1 MNSFNID
8 NSNIKISTGVNS
20 GLKAA
25 NTTSGSKTVSVQ
37 MTDTNKLALLKKL
50 NITLDQYNAI
60 KAQNPNFDTLSPAEQ
75 YEIIDNF
82 SVKTPTLVES
92 KTEEQDAK
100 VEKTSTSTPEIKD
113 IKAEYNKKD
122 LVGKTEICYSEVARN
137 IYIYGVKD
145 KDKVIANAH
154 SKEEWDKLSDEEKKA
169 EVEKVK
175 TFINSDERL
184 KNVKN
189 KYDDK
194 VPENAKE
201 IVIDGIMRAI
211 QAANAEGV
219 SIVDFMKKDEYERKE
234 LIEQYLFEEKEF
246 NRSNLNKND
255 EEYLSQSKML
265 NSEVTKILEQKTG
278 EKIGDILDTKSV
290 GLYVKYYNLSED
302 ELLHS
307 ALKEKVKNGEKLTD
321 VEQKQYAK
329 LTKSVHTSR
338 GQLYIQDAK
347 AQNVLELDKEFNT
360 ISAKI
365 KKGENLSPEEQK
377 AYSILKETLNTK
389 ENNELRKYAK
399 YLPKPQT
406 DYEKNIAN
414 DIADYKAQIKDYVHG
429 TALETG
435 TAVQFIENKTEGMS
449 KAEKGKYIANFVKF
463 NHSFANSKIADVYSK
478 EYPELLG
485 NFEIASAAT
494 INIGDYSDEQAAKI
508 NETIINTKPT
518 NERIR
523 KMRAASANTMAQ
535 VLASEENF
543 GKAELDNKRVM
554 ATSTVEAVGT
564 TEDINT
570 YGVNVAASITDAKKS
585 TEAISV
591 LYNSDKANDDTY
603 IAGVKVAKRAA
614 VDAQAFYVVGAGQR
628 SAKATVYIAENNI
641 IAGLDKK
648 AQTAALAGTN
658 RNINR
663 HFEGK
668 DAIKYSNALADQIQ
682 YCDKD
687 NQLAMHNE
695 MMTSK
700 YSEVQE
706 HTARN
711 IKNYDPTVQSEALST
726 VYKSGNE
733 KAIAAAVNEVLPAIK
748 SPDAQQIALKQAVME
763 LAGISDNSDLQTK
776 FANGTLTKAE
786 IAQLSSTERRDYYVR
801 LFDNATPMEKI
812 EYLKSLP
819 SGKSRQTVYN
829 LIGTYYKNTFKTLV
843 ESDVTTAEAMYN
855 MGLKTDLQNIVEAT
869 ILFKAE
875 TNPSFKFLRDRLH
888 LGGENDLANA
898 ETEPVTAK
906 TINNFSIP
914 KDFDTKEL
922 FKKDKNGIILA

>member
-1 MNSFNID
+1 MSSGKKESYKMNSFNID

-92 KTEEQDAK
+92 KTEKQDAK

-201 IVIDGIMRAI
+201 IIIDGIMRAI
-211 QAANAEGV
+211 HAANAEGV
-219 SIVDFMKKDEYERKE
+219 SFVDFMKKGEYERKE
-234 LIEQYLFEEKEF
+234 LIERHLVNENKINPE
-246 NRSNLNKND
+246 NLNKND
-255 EEYLSQSKML
+255 KEYLAQSKML
-265 NSEVTKILEQKTG
+265 NSEVTKVVEKKTG
-278 EKIGDILDTKSV
+278 QKLDNELDT

-321 VEQKQYAK
+321 VEQKQYARYNK
-329 LTKSVHTSR
+329 MMAEPSNQQIVKE
-338 GQLYIQDAK
+338 AK
-347 AQNVLELDKEFNT
+347 AQNILKLDKEFNT
-360 ISAKI
+360 LSAKI
-365 KKGENLSPEEQK
+365 KNGETLSPEERK
-377 AYSILKETLNTK
+377 AYSILKETLNSE
-389 ENNELRKYAK
+389 ENKELRNFGK
-399 YLPKPQT
+399 LMPQPQT
-406 DYEKNIAN
+406 DYEKKVA
-414 DIADYKAQIKDYVHG
+414 ADVENYKAQTKEYVHG
-429 TALETG
+429 SDLEAG
-435 TAVQFIENKTEGMS
+435 TVIAYIGNKTDGMS
-449 KAEKGKYIANFVKF
+449 KAEKTEYIAHFIRYNRSLSSSKIFARYMKECPELAGRVETLLAASSNYTEMDATQRADFNKAKVKA
-463 NHSFANSKIADVYSK
+463 ANSNNLYLK
-478 EYPELLG
+478 
-485 NFEIASAAT
+485 AT
-494 INIGDYSDEQAAKI
+494 GIN
-508 NETIINTKPT
+508 
-518 NERIR
+518 
-523 KMRAASANTMAQ
+523 SANTVSY
-535 VLASEENF
+535 VLAKPEYSSAKFDEMKLENAESNAQINDTEVLKNTTSANATIHDAETAV
-543 GKAELDNKRVM
+543 KAQ
-554 ATSTVEAVGT
+554 AC
-564 TEDINT
+564 
-570 YGVNVAASITDAKKS
+570 IT
-585 TEAISV
+585 
-591 LYNSDKANDDTY
+591 NSDYFNDEVAIDTANKARDFVKGAQARVLNMTTDKNAAAAKYVAENDIIRTLH
-603 IAGVKVAKRAA
+603 A
-614 VDAQAFYVVGAGQR
+614 DAQAEAFDGTYNSINKHFKGAEADKYSQSLTSQIKGLD
-628 SAKATVYIAENNI
+628 AKAQV
-641 IAGLDKK
+641 
-648 AQTAALAGTN
+648 
-658 RNINR
+658 
-663 HFEGK
+663 
-668 DAIKYSNALADQIQ
+668 
-682 YCDKD
+682 
-687 NQLAMHNE
+687 
-695 MMTSK
+695 
-700 YSEVQE
+700 
-706 HTARN
+706 
-711 IKNYDPTVQSEALST
+711 EALST

-733 KAIAAAVNEVLPAIK
+733 KAIAVAVNEVLPSIK

-829 LIGTYYKNTFKTLV
+829 LIGTYYKNAFKTLV

-888 LGGENDLANA
+888 LGGENDLASA
-898 ETEPVTAK
+898 ETEPITAK

>member
-82 SVKTPTLVES
+82 SVKTPTLVKS
-92 KTEEQDAK
+92 KTEKQDAK

-201 IVIDGIMRAI
+201 IIIDGIMRAI
-211 QAANAEGV
+211 HAANAEGV
-219 SIVDFMKKDEYERKE
+219 SFVDFMKKGEYERKE
-234 LIEQYLFEEKEF
+234 LIERHLVNENKINPE
-246 NRSNLNKND
+246 NLNKND
-255 EEYLSQSKML
+255 KEYLAQSKML
-265 NSEVTKILEQKTG
+265 NSEVTKVVEKKTG
-278 EKIGDILDTKSV
+278 QKLDNELDT

-321 VEQKQYAK
+321 VEQKQYARYNK
-329 LTKSVHTSR
+329 MMAEPSNQQIVKE
-338 GQLYIQDAK
+338 AK
-347 AQNVLELDKEFNT
+347 AQNILELDKEFNT
-360 ISAKI
+360 LSAKI
-365 KKGENLSPEEQK
+365 KKGETLSPEERK
-377 AYSILKETLNTK
+377 AYSILKETLNSE
-389 ENNELRKYAK
+389 ENKELRNFGK
-399 YLPKPQT
+399 LMPQPQT
-406 DYEKNIAN
+406 DYEKKVA
-414 DIADYKAQIKDYVHG
+414 ADVENYKAQTKEYVHG
-429 TALETG
+429 SDLEAG
-435 TAVQFIENKTEGMS
+435 TVIAYIGNKTDGMS
-449 KAEKGKYIANFVKF
+449 KAEKTEYIAHFIRYNRSLSSSKIFARYMKECPELAGRVETLLAASSNYTEMDATQRADFSKAKVKA
-463 NHSFANSKIADVYSK
+463 ANSNNLYLK
-478 EYPELLG
+478 
-485 NFEIASAAT
+485 AT
-494 INIGDYSDEQAAKI
+494 GIN
-508 NETIINTKPT
+508 
-518 NERIR
+518 
-523 KMRAASANTMAQ
+523 SANTVSY
-535 VLASEENF
+535 VLAKPEYSSAKFDEMKLENAESNAQINDTEVLKNTTSANATIHDAETAV
-543 GKAELDNKRVM
+543 KAQ
-554 ATSTVEAVGT
+554 AC
-564 TEDINT
+564 
-570 YGVNVAASITDAKKS
+570 IT
-585 TEAISV
+585 
-591 LYNSDKANDDTY
+591 NSDYYNDEVAIDTANKARDFVKGAQARVLNMTTDKNAAAAKYVAENDIIRTLH
-603 IAGVKVAKRAA
+603 A
-614 VDAQAFYVVGAGQR
+614 DAQAEAFDGTYNSINKHFKGAEADKYSQSLTSQIKGLD
-628 SAKATVYIAENNI
+628 AKAQV
-641 IAGLDKK
+641 
-648 AQTAALAGTN
+648 
-658 RNINR
+658 
-663 HFEGK
+663 
-668 DAIKYSNALADQIQ
+668 
-682 YCDKD
+682 
-687 NQLAMHNE
+687 
-695 MMTSK
+695 
-700 YSEVQE
+700 
-706 HTARN
+706 
-711 IKNYDPTVQSEALST
+711 EALST

-748 SPDAQQIALKQAVME
+748 SPDAQQISLKQAVME

-888 LGGENDLANA
+888 LGGENDLASA

>member
-92 KTEEQDAK
+92 KTEKQDAK

-122 LVGKTEICYSEVARN
+122 LVGKTEICYSEVVRN

-175 TFINSDERL
+175 TFIKSDERL

-194 VPENAKE
+194 VPENTKE
-201 IVIDGIMRAI
+201 IVIDAIMRAI
-211 QAANAEGV
+211 HAADAEGI
-219 SIVDFMKKDEYERKE
+219 SFVDFMKKGEYERKE
-234 LIEQYLFEEKEF
+234 LIERHLVNENKINPE
-246 NRSNLNKND
+246 NLNKND
-255 EEYLSQSKML
+255 KEYLAQSKML
-265 NSEVTKILEQKTG
+265 NSEVTKVVEKKTG
-278 EKIGDILDTKSV
+278 QKLDNELDT

-321 VEQKQYAK
+321 VEQKQYARYNEMMAEPSNQQIVK
-329 LTKSVHTSR
+329 E
-338 GQLYIQDAK
+338 AK
-347 AQNVLELDKEFNT
+347 AQNILELDKEFNT
-360 ISAKI
+360 LSAKI
-365 KKGENLSPEEQK
+365 KKGETLSPEERK
-377 AYSILKETLNTK
+377 AYSILKETLNSEESK
-389 ENNELRKYAK
+389 ELRNFGK
-399 YLPKPQT
+399 LMPQPQT
-406 DYEKNIAN
+406 DYEKKVA
-414 DIADYKAQIKDYVHG
+414 ADVENYKAQTKEYVHG
-429 TALETG
+429 SDLEAG
-435 TAVQFIENKTEGMS
+435 TVIAYIGNKTDGMS
-449 KAEKGKYIANFVKF
+449 KAEKTEYIAHFIRYNRSLSSSKIFARYMKECPELAGRVETLLAASSNYTEMDATQRADFSKAKVKA
-463 NHSFANSKIADVYSK
+463 ANSNNLYLK
-478 EYPELLG
+478 
-485 NFEIASAAT
+485 AT
-494 INIGDYSDEQAAKI
+494 GIN
-508 NETIINTKPT
+508 
-518 NERIR
+518 
-523 KMRAASANTMAQ
+523 SANTVSY
-535 VLASEENF
+535 VLAKPEYSSAKFDEMKLENAESNAQINDTEVLKNTTSANATIHDAETAV
-543 GKAELDNKRVM
+543 KAQ
-554 ATSTVEAVGT
+554 AC
-564 TEDINT
+564 
-570 YGVNVAASITDAKKS
+570 IT
-585 TEAISV
+585 
-591 LYNSDKANDDTY
+591 NSDYFNDEVAIDTANKARDFVKGAQARVLNMTTDKNAAAAKYVAENDIIRTLH
-603 IAGVKVAKRAA
+603 A
-614 VDAQAFYVVGAGQR
+614 DAQAEAFDGTYNSINKHFKGAEADKYSQSLTSQIKGLD
-628 SAKATVYIAENNI
+628 AKAQV
-641 IAGLDKK
+641 
-648 AQTAALAGTN
+648 
-658 RNINR
+658 
-663 HFEGK
+663 
-668 DAIKYSNALADQIQ
+668 
-682 YCDKD
+682 
-687 NQLAMHNE
+687 
-695 MMTSK
+695 
-700 YSEVQE
+700 
-706 HTARN
+706 
-711 IKNYDPTVQSEALST
+711 EALST

-733 KAIAAAVNEVLPAIK
+733 KAIAVAVNEVLPAIK

-763 LAGISDNSDLQTK
+763 FAGISDNSDLQTK
-776 FANGTLTKAE
+776 FANRTLTKAE

-888 LGGENDLANA
+888 LGGENDLASA

>member
-20 GLKAA
+20 GLKAT

-92 KTEEQDAK
+92 KTEKQDAK

-175 TFINSDERL
+175 TFIKSDERL

-194 VPENAKE
+194 VPENTKE
-201 IVIDGIMRAI
+201 IVIDAIMRAI
-211 QAANAEGV
+211 HAADAEGI
-219 SIVDFMKKDEYERKE
+219 SFVDFMKKGEYERKE
-234 LIEQYLFEEKEF
+234 LIERHLVNENKINPE
-246 NRSNLNKND
+246 NLNKND
-255 EEYLSQSKML
+255 KEYLAQSKML
-265 NSEVTKILEQKTG
+265 NSEVTKVVEKKTG
-278 EKIGDILDTKSV
+278 QKLDNELDT

-321 VEQKQYAK
+321 VEQKQYARYNEMMAEPSNQQIVK
-329 LTKSVHTSR
+329 E
-338 GQLYIQDAK
+338 AK
-347 AQNVLELDKEFNT
+347 AQNILELDKEFNT
-360 ISAKI
+360 LSAKI
-365 KKGENLSPEEQK
+365 KKGETLSPEERK
-377 AYSILKETLNTK
+377 AYSILKETLNSEESK
-389 ENNELRKYAK
+389 ELRNFGK
-399 YLPKPQT
+399 LMPQPQT
-406 DYEKNIAN
+406 DYEKKVA
-414 DIADYKAQIKDYVHG
+414 ADVENYKAQTKEYVHG
-429 TALETG
+429 SDLEAG
-435 TAVQFIENKTEGMS
+435 TVIAYIGNKTDGMS
-449 KAEKGKYIANFVKF
+449 KAEKTEYIAHFIRYNRSLSSSKIFARYMKECPELAGRVETLLAASSNYTEMDATQRADFSKAKVKA
-463 NHSFANSKIADVYSK
+463 ANSNNLYLK
-478 EYPELLG
+478 
-485 NFEIASAAT
+485 AT
-494 INIGDYSDEQAAKI
+494 GIN
-508 NETIINTKPT
+508 
-518 NERIR
+518 
-523 KMRAASANTMAQ
+523 SANTVSY
-535 VLASEENF
+535 VLAKPEYSSAKFDEMKLENAESNAQINDTEVLKNTTSANATIHDAETAV
-543 GKAELDNKRVM
+543 KAQ
-554 ATSTVEAVGT
+554 AC
-564 TEDINT
+564 
-570 YGVNVAASITDAKKS
+570 IT
-585 TEAISV
+585 
-591 LYNSDKANDDTY
+591 NSDYFNDEVAIDTANKARDFVKGAQARVLNMTTDKNAAAAKYVAENDIIRTLH
-603 IAGVKVAKRAA
+603 A
-614 VDAQAFYVVGAGQR
+614 DAQAEAFDGTYNSINKHFKGVEADKYSQSLTSQIKGLD
-628 SAKATVYIAENNI
+628 AKAQV
-641 IAGLDKK
+641 
-648 AQTAALAGTN
+648 
-658 RNINR
+658 
-663 HFEGK
+663 
-668 DAIKYSNALADQIQ
+668 
-682 YCDKD
+682 
-687 NQLAMHNE
+687 
-695 MMTSK
+695 
-700 YSEVQE
+700 
-706 HTARN
+706 
-711 IKNYDPTVQSEALST
+711 EALST

-733 KAIAAAVNEVLPAIK
+733 KAIAVAVNEVLPAIK

-888 LGGENDLANA
+888 LGGENDLASA

>member
-20 GLKAA
+20 GLKAT

-92 KTEEQDAK
+92 KTEKQDAK

-122 LVGKTEICYSEVARN
+122 WVGKTEICYSEVARN

-175 TFINSDERL
+175 TFIKSDERL

-194 VPENAKE
+194 VPENTKE
-201 IVIDGIMRAI
+201 IVIDAIMRAI
-211 QAANAEGV
+211 HAADAEGI
-219 SIVDFMKKDEYERKE
+219 SFVDFMKKGEYERKE
-234 LIEQYLFEEKEF
+234 LIERHLVNENKINPE
-246 NRSNLNKND
+246 NLNKND
-255 EEYLSQSKML
+255 KEYLAQSKML
-265 NSEVTKILEQKTG
+265 NSEVTKVVEKKTG
-278 EKIGDILDTKSV
+278 QKLDNELDT

-321 VEQKQYAK
+321 VEQKQYARYNEMMAEPSNQQIVK
-329 LTKSVHTSR
+329 E
-338 GQLYIQDAK
+338 AK
-347 AQNVLELDKEFNT
+347 AQNILELDKEFNT
-360 ISAKI
+360 LSAKI
-365 KKGENLSPEEQK
+365 KKGETLSPEERK
-377 AYSILKETLNTK
+377 AYSILKETLNSEESK
-389 ENNELRKYAK
+389 ELRNFGK
-399 YLPKPQT
+399 LMPQPQT
-406 DYEKNIAN
+406 DYEKKVA
-414 DIADYKAQIKDYVHG
+414 ADVENYKAQTKEYVHG
-429 TALETG
+429 SDLEAG
-435 TAVQFIENKTEGMS
+435 TVIAYIGNKTDGMS
-449 KAEKGKYIANFVKF
+449 KAEKTEYIAHFIRYNRSLSSSKIFARYMKECPELAGRVETLLAASSNYTEMDATQRADFSKAKVKA
-463 NHSFANSKIADVYSK
+463 ANSNNLYLK
-478 EYPELLG
+478 
-485 NFEIASAAT
+485 AT
-494 INIGDYSDEQAAKI
+494 GIN
-508 NETIINTKPT
+508 
-518 NERIR
+518 
-523 KMRAASANTMAQ
+523 SANTVSY
-535 VLASEENF
+535 VLAKPEYSSAKFDEMKLENAESNAQINDTEVLKNTTSANATIHDAETAV
-543 GKAELDNKRVM
+543 KAQ
-554 ATSTVEAVGT
+554 AC
-564 TEDINT
+564 
-570 YGVNVAASITDAKKS
+570 IT
-585 TEAISV
+585 
-591 LYNSDKANDDTY
+591 NSDYFNDEVAIDTANKARDFVKGAQARVLNMTTDKNAAAAKYVAENDIIRTLH
-603 IAGVKVAKRAA
+603 A
-614 VDAQAFYVVGAGQR
+614 DAQAEAFDGTYNSINKHFKGAEADKYSQSLTSQIKGLD
-628 SAKATVYIAENNI
+628 AKAQV
-641 IAGLDKK
+641 
-648 AQTAALAGTN
+648 
-658 RNINR
+658 
-663 HFEGK
+663 
-668 DAIKYSNALADQIQ
+668 
-682 YCDKD
+682 
-687 NQLAMHNE
+687 
-695 MMTSK
+695 
-700 YSEVQE
+700 
-706 HTARN
+706 
-711 IKNYDPTVQSEALST
+711 EALST

-733 KAIAAAVNEVLPAIK
+733 KAIAVAVNEVLPAIK

-888 LGGENDLANA
+888 LGGENDLASA

>member
-1 MNSFNID
+1 MLKLNVLACFYMSSGKKESYKMNSFNID

-20 GLKAA
+20 GLKAT
-25 NTTSGSKTVSVQ
+25 NTSSGSKTVSVQ

-92 KTEEQDAK
+92 KTEKQDAK

-113 IKAEYNKKD
+113 IKAEYNKKN

-175 TFINSDERL
+175 TFIKSDERL

-201 IVIDGIMRAI
+201 IIIDGIMRAI
-211 QAANAEGV
+211 HAADAEGI
-219 SIVDFMKKDEYERKE
+219 SFVDFMKKGEYERKE
-234 LIEQYLFEEKEF
+234 LIERHLVNENKINPE
-246 NRSNLNKND
+246 NLNKND
-255 EEYLSQSKML
+255 KEYLAQSKML
-265 NSEVTKILEQKTG
+265 NSEVTKVVEKKTG
-278 EKIGDILDTKSV
+278 QKLDNELDT

-321 VEQKQYAK
+321 VEQKQYARYNTMMAEPSNQQIVK
-329 LTKSVHTSR
+329 E
-338 GQLYIQDAK
+338 AK
-347 AQNVLELDKEFNT
+347 AQNILELDKEFNT
-360 ISAKI
+360 LSAKI
-365 KKGENLSPEEQK
+365 KNGETLSPEEQK
-377 AYSILKETLNTK
+377 AYSILKETLNSE
-389 ENNELRKYAK
+389 ENKELRNFGK
-399 YLPKPQT
+399 LMPQPQT
-406 DYEKNIAN
+406 DYEKKVA
-414 DIADYKAQIKDYVHG
+414 ADVENYKAQTKEYVHG
-429 TALETG
+429 SDLEAG
-435 TAVQFIENKTEGMS
+435 TVIAYIGNKTDGMS
-449 KAEKGKYIANFVKF
+449 KAEKTEYIAHFIRYNRSLSSSKIFARYVKECPELAGRVETLLAASSNYTEMDATQRADF
-463 NHSFANSKIADVYSK
+463 NKAKVKAANSNNLYLK
-478 EYPELLG
+478 
-485 NFEIASAAT
+485 AT
-494 INIGDYSDEQAAKI
+494 GIN
-508 NETIINTKPT
+508 
-518 NERIR
+518 
-523 KMRAASANTMAQ
+523 SANTVSY
-535 VLASEENF
+535 VLAKPEYSSAKFDEMKLENAESNAQINDTEVLKNTTSANATIHDAETAV
-543 GKAELDNKRVM
+543 KAQ
-554 ATSTVEAVGT
+554 AC
-564 TEDINT
+564 
-570 YGVNVAASITDAKKS
+570 IT
-585 TEAISV
+585 
-591 LYNSDKANDDTY
+591 NSDYYNDEVAIDTANKARDFVKGAQARVLNMTTDKNAAAAKYVAENDIIRTLH
-603 IAGVKVAKRAA
+603 A
-614 VDAQAFYVVGAGQR
+614 DAQAEAFDGTYNSINKHFKGAEADKYSQSLTSQIKGLD
-628 SAKATVYIAENNI
+628 AKAQV
-641 IAGLDKK
+641 
-648 AQTAALAGTN
+648 
-658 RNINR
+658 
-663 HFEGK
+663 
-668 DAIKYSNALADQIQ
+668 
-682 YCDKD
+682 
-687 NQLAMHNE
+687 
-695 MMTSK
+695 
-700 YSEVQE
+700 
-706 HTARN
+706 
-711 IKNYDPTVQSEALST
+711 EALST

-888 LGGENDLANA
+888 LGGENDLASA

>member
-20 GLKAA
+20 GLKAT

-82 SVKTPTLVES
+82 SVKTPTLVKS
-92 KTEEQDAK
+92 KTEKQDAK

-194 VPENAKE
+194 VPENAKG
-201 IVIDGIMRAI
+201 IIIDGIMRAI
-211 QAANAEGV
+211 HAANAEGV
-219 SIVDFMKKDEYERKE
+219 SFVDFMKKGEYERKE
-234 LIEQYLFEEKEF
+234 LIERHLVNENKINPE
-246 NRSNLNKND
+246 NLNKND
-255 EEYLSQSKML
+255 KEYLAQSKML
-265 NSEVTKILEQKTG
+265 NSEVTKVVEKKTG
-278 EKIGDILDTKSV
+278 QKLDNELDT

-321 VEQKQYAK
+321 VEQKQYARYNK
-329 LTKSVHTSR
+329 MMAEPSNQQIVKE
-338 GQLYIQDAK
+338 AK
-347 AQNVLELDKEFNT
+347 AQNILKLDKEFNT
-360 ISAKI
+360 LSAKI
-365 KKGENLSPEEQK
+365 KKGETLSPEERK
-377 AYSILKETLNTK
+377 AYSILKETLNSE
-389 ENNELRKYAK
+389 ENKELRNFGK
-399 YLPKPQT
+399 LMPQPQT
-406 DYEKNIAN
+406 DYEKKVA
-414 DIADYKAQIKDYVHG
+414 ADVENYKAQTKEYVHG
-429 TALETG
+429 SDLEAG
-435 TAVQFIENKTEGMS
+435 TVIAYIGNKTDGMS
-449 KAEKGKYIANFVKF
+449 KAEKTEYIAHFIKYNRSLSSSKIFARYMKECPELAGRVETLLAASSNYTEMDATQRADFSKAKVKA
-463 NHSFANSKIADVYSK
+463 ANSNNLYLK
-478 EYPELLG
+478 
-485 NFEIASAAT
+485 AT
-494 INIGDYSDEQAAKI
+494 GIN
-508 NETIINTKPT
+508 
-518 NERIR
+518 
-523 KMRAASANTMAQ
+523 SANTVSY
-535 VLASEENF
+535 VLAKPEYSSAKFDEMKLENAESNAQINDTEVLKNTTSANATIHDAETAV
-543 GKAELDNKRVM
+543 KAQ
-554 ATSTVEAVGT
+554 AC
-564 TEDINT
+564 
-570 YGVNVAASITDAKKS
+570 IT
-585 TEAISV
+585 
-591 LYNSDKANDDTY
+591 NSDYFNDEVAIDTANKARDFVKGAQARVLNMTTDKNAAAAKYVAENDIIRTLH
-603 IAGVKVAKRAA
+603 A
-614 VDAQAFYVVGAGQR
+614 DAQAEAFDGTYNSINKHFKGAEADKYSQSLTSQIKGLD
-628 SAKATVYIAENNI
+628 AKAQV
-641 IAGLDKK
+641 
-648 AQTAALAGTN
+648 
-658 RNINR
+658 
-663 HFEGK
+663 
-668 DAIKYSNALADQIQ
+668 
-682 YCDKD
+682 
-687 NQLAMHNE
+687 
-695 MMTSK
+695 
-700 YSEVQE
+700 
-706 HTARN
+706 
-711 IKNYDPTVQSEALST
+711 EALST

-733 KAIAAAVNEVLPAIK
+733 KAIAVAVNEVLLAIK

-888 LGGENDLANA
+888 LGGENDLASA

>member
-20 GLKAA
+20 GLKAT

-92 KTEEQDAK
+92 KTEKQDAK

-201 IVIDGIMRAI
+201 IIIDGIMRAI
-211 QAANAEGV
+211 HAANAEGV
-219 SIVDFMKKDEYERKE
+219 SFVDFMKKGEYERKE
-234 LIEQYLFEEKEF
+234 LIERHLVNENKINPE
-246 NRSNLNKND
+246 NLNKND
-255 EEYLSQSKML
+255 KEYLAQSKML
-265 NSEVTKILEQKTG
+265 NSEVTKVVEKKTG
-278 EKIGDILDTKSV
+278 QKLDNELDT

-321 VEQKQYAK
+321 VEQKQYARYNK
-329 LTKSVHTSR
+329 MMAEPSNQQIVKE
-338 GQLYIQDAK
+338 AK
-347 AQNVLELDKEFNT
+347 AQNILKLDKEFNT
-360 ISAKI
+360 LSAKI
-365 KKGENLSPEEQK
+365 KKGETLSPEERK
-377 AYSILKETLNTK
+377 AYSILKETLNSE
-389 ENNELRKYAK
+389 ENKELRNFGK
-399 YLPKPQT
+399 LMPQPQT
-406 DYEKNIAN
+406 DYEKKVA
-414 DIADYKAQIKDYVHG
+414 ADVENYKAQTKEYVHG
-429 TALETG
+429 SDLEAG
-435 TAVQFIENKTEGMS
+435 TVISYIENKTDGMS
-449 KAEKGKYIANFVKF
+449 KAEKTEYIAHFIKYNRSLASSKIFARYMKECPELAGRVETLLAASSNYTEMDATQRADFSKAKVKAANSNNLYLKATGINAANTVSYVLAKPEYSSAKFDEMKLENAESNAQINDTEVLKNTTSANATIHDAETAVKAQACITNSDYFNDEVAIDTANKARDFVKGAQARVL
-463 NHSFANSKIADVYSK
+463 NMTTDKN
-478 EYPELLG
+478 
-485 NFEIASAAT
+485 AA
-494 INIGDYSDEQAAKI
+494 AAKYVAE
-508 NETIINTKPT
+508 NDIIRTLH
-518 NERIR
+518 
-523 KMRAASANTMAQ
+523 A
-535 VLASEENF
+535 
-543 GKAELDNKRVM
+543 
-554 ATSTVEAVGT
+554 
-564 TEDINT
+564 
-570 YGVNVAASITDAKKS
+570 
-585 TEAISV
+585 
-591 LYNSDKANDDTY
+591 
-603 IAGVKVAKRAA
+603 
-614 VDAQAFYVVGAGQR
+614 DAQAEAFDGTYNSINKHFKGADADKYSQSLTSQIKGLD
-628 SAKATVYIAENNI
+628 AKAQV
-641 IAGLDKK
+641 
-648 AQTAALAGTN
+648 
-658 RNINR
+658 
-663 HFEGK
+663 
-668 DAIKYSNALADQIQ
+668 
-682 YCDKD
+682 
-687 NQLAMHNE
+687 
-695 MMTSK
+695 
-700 YSEVQE
+700 
-706 HTARN
+706 
-711 IKNYDPTVQSEALST
+711 EALST

-733 KAIAAAVNEVLPAIK
+733 KAIAVAVNEVLPAIK

-888 LGGENDLANA
+888 LGGENDLASA

>member
-20 GLKAA
+20 GLKAT

-92 KTEEQDAK
+92 KTEEQNAK

-145 KDKVIANAH
+145 KDKVIAEAH

-201 IVIDGIMRAI
+201 IIIDGIMRAT
-211 QAANAEGV
+211 QAANAEDV
-219 SIVDFMKKDEYERKE
+219 SIIDFMKKDEYERKE

-246 NRSNLNKND
+246 NPSNLNKND

-265 NSEVTKILEQKTG
+265 KSEVTKFLEQKKG
-278 EKIGDILDTKSV
+278 EKIGDMLDTRSV

-307 ALKEKVKNGEKLTD
+307 ALKEKGEKRTD
-321 VEQKQYAK
+321 DEQRQYARYNK
-329 LTKSVHTSR
+329 MMAEPSNQQIVKE
-338 GQLYIQDAK
+338 AK
-347 AQNVLELDKEFNT
+347 AQNILELDKEFNT
-360 ISAKI
+360 LSAKI
-365 KKGENLSPEEQK
+365 KNGETLSPEDRK
-377 AYSILKETLNTK
+377 AYSILKETLNSE
-389 ENNELRKYAK
+389 ENKELRNFGK
-399 YLPKPQT
+399 LMPQPQT
-406 DYEKNIAN
+406 DYEKKVA
-414 DIADYKAQIKDYVHG
+414 ADVENYKAQTKEYVHG
-429 TALETG
+429 SDLEAG
-435 TAVQFIENKTEGMS
+435 TVISYIGNKTDGMS
-449 KAEKGKYIANFVKF
+449 KAEKTEYIAHFIKYNRSLSSSKIFARYMKECPELAGRVETLLAASSNYTEMDATQRADFNKAKVKA
-463 NHSFANSKIADVYSK
+463 ANSNNLYLK
-478 EYPELLG
+478 
-485 NFEIASAAT
+485 AT
-494 INIGDYSDEQAAKI
+494 GIN
-508 NETIINTKPT
+508 
-518 NERIR
+518 
-523 KMRAASANTMAQ
+523 SANTVSY
-535 VLASEENF
+535 VLAKPEYSSAKFDEMKLENAESNAQINDTEVLKNTTSANATIHDAETAV
-543 GKAELDNKRVM
+543 KAQ
-554 ATSTVEAVGT
+554 AC
-564 TEDINT
+564 
-570 YGVNVAASITDAKKS
+570 IT
-585 TEAISV
+585 
-591 LYNSDKANDDTY
+591 NSDYFNDEVAIDTANKARDFVKGAQARVLNMTTDKNAAAAKYVAENDIIRTLH
-603 IAGVKVAKRAA
+603 A
-614 VDAQAFYVVGAGQR
+614 DAQAEAFDGTYNSINKHFKGAEADKYSQSLTSQIKGLD
-628 SAKATVYIAENNI
+628 AKAQV
-641 IAGLDKK
+641 
-648 AQTAALAGTN
+648 
-658 RNINR
+658 
-663 HFEGK
+663 
-668 DAIKYSNALADQIQ
+668 
-682 YCDKD
+682 
-687 NQLAMHNE
+687 
-695 MMTSK
+695 
-700 YSEVQE
+700 
-706 HTARN
+706 
-711 IKNYDPTVQSEALST
+711 EALST

-733 KAIAAAVNEVLPAIK
+733 KAIAVAANEVLPAIK

-819 SGKSRQTVYN
+819 AGKSRQTVYN

>member
-92 KTEEQDAK
+92 KTEKQDAK

-194 VPENAKE
+194 VPENTKE
-201 IVIDGIMRAI
+201 IVIDAIMRAI
-211 QAANAEGV
+211 HAADAEGI
-219 SIVDFMKKDEYERKE
+219 SFVDFMKKGEYERKE
-234 LIEQYLFEEKEF
+234 LIERHLVNENKINPE
-246 NRSNLNKND
+246 NLNKND
-255 EEYLSQSKML
+255 KEYLAQSKML
-265 NSEVTKILEQKTG
+265 NSEVTKVVEKKTG
-278 EKIGDILDTKSV
+278 QKLDNELDT

-321 VEQKQYAK
+321 VEQKQYARYNEMMAEPSNQQIVK
-329 LTKSVHTSR
+329 E
-338 GQLYIQDAK
+338 AK
-347 AQNVLELDKEFNT
+347 AQNILELDKEFNT
-360 ISAKI
+360 LSAKI
-365 KKGENLSPEEQK
+365 KNGETLSPEERK
-377 AYSILKETLNTK
+377 AYSILKETLNSEESK
-389 ENNELRKYAK
+389 ELRNFGK
-399 YLPKPQT
+399 LMPQPQT
-406 DYEKNIAN
+406 DYEKKVA
-414 DIADYKAQIKDYVHG
+414 ADVENYKAQTKEYVHG
-429 TALETG
+429 SDLEAG
-435 TAVQFIENKTEGMS
+435 TVIAYIGNKTDGMS
-449 KAEKGKYIANFVKF
+449 KAEKTEYIAHFIRYNRSLSSSKIFARYMKECPELAGRVETLLAASSNYTEMDATQRADFSKAKVKA
-463 NHSFANSKIADVYSK
+463 ANSNNLYLK
-478 EYPELLG
+478 
-485 NFEIASAAT
+485 AT
-494 INIGDYSDEQAAKI
+494 GIN
-508 NETIINTKPT
+508 
-518 NERIR
+518 
-523 KMRAASANTMAQ
+523 SANTVSY
-535 VLASEENF
+535 VLAKPEYSSAKFDEMKLENAESNAQINDTEVLKNTTSANATIHDAETAV
-543 GKAELDNKRVM
+543 KAQ
-554 ATSTVEAVGT
+554 AC
-564 TEDINT
+564 
-570 YGVNVAASITDAKKS
+570 IT
-585 TEAISV
+585 
-591 LYNSDKANDDTY
+591 NSDYFNDEVAIDTANKARDFVKGAQARVLNMTTDKNAAAAKYVAENDIIRTLH
-603 IAGVKVAKRAA
+603 A
-614 VDAQAFYVVGAGQR
+614 DAQAEAFDGTYNSINKHFKGAEADKYSQSLTSQIKGLD
-628 SAKATVYIAENNI
+628 AKAQV
-641 IAGLDKK
+641 
-648 AQTAALAGTN
+648 
-658 RNINR
+658 
-663 HFEGK
+663 
-668 DAIKYSNALADQIQ
+668 
-682 YCDKD
+682 
-687 NQLAMHNE
+687 
-695 MMTSK
+695 
-700 YSEVQE
+700 
-706 HTARN
+706 
-711 IKNYDPTVQSEALST
+711 EALST

-733 KAIAAAVNEVLPAIK
+733 KAIAVAVNEVLPAIK

-819 SGKSRQTVYN
+819 AGKSRQTVYN

>member
-25 NTTSGSKTVSVQ
+25 NTTSGSKAVSVQ

-92 KTEEQDAK
+92 KTEKQDAK

-175 TFINSDERL
+175 TFIKSDERL

-194 VPENAKE
+194 VPENTKE
-201 IVIDGIMRAI
+201 IVIDAIMRAI
-211 QAANAEGV
+211 HAADAEGI
-219 SIVDFMKKDEYERKE
+219 SFVDFMKKGEYERKE
-234 LIEQYLFEEKEF
+234 LIERHLVNENKINPE
-246 NRSNLNKND
+246 NLNKND
-255 EEYLSQSKML
+255 KEYLAQSKML
-265 NSEVTKILEQKTG
+265 NSEVTKVVEKKTG
-278 EKIGDILDTKSV
+278 QKLDNELDT

-321 VEQKQYAK
+321 VEQKQYARYNEMMAEPSNQQIVK
-329 LTKSVHTSR
+329 E
-338 GQLYIQDAK
+338 AK
-347 AQNVLELDKEFNT
+347 AQNILELDKEFNT
-360 ISAKI
+360 LSAKI
-365 KKGENLSPEEQK
+365 KKGETLPPEERK
-377 AYSILKETLNTK
+377 VYSILKETLNSE
-389 ENNELRKYAK
+389 ENKELRNFGK
-399 YLPKPQT
+399 LMPQPQT
-406 DYEKNIAN
+406 DYEKKVA
-414 DIADYKAQIKDYVHG
+414 ADVENYKAQTKEYVHG
-429 TALETG
+429 SDLEAG
-435 TAVQFIENKTEGMS
+435 TVIAYIGNKTDGMS
-449 KAEKGKYIANFVKF
+449 KAEKTEYIAHFIRYNRSLSSSKIFARYMKECPELAGRVETLLAASSNYTEMDATQRADFSKAKVKA
-463 NHSFANSKIADVYSK
+463 ANSNNLYLK
-478 EYPELLG
+478 
-485 NFEIASAAT
+485 AT
-494 INIGDYSDEQAAKI
+494 GIN
-508 NETIINTKPT
+508 
-518 NERIR
+518 
-523 KMRAASANTMAQ
+523 SANTVSY
-535 VLASEENF
+535 VLAKPEYSSAKFDEMKLENAESNAQINDTEVLKNTTSANATIHDAETAV
-543 GKAELDNKRVM
+543 KAQ
-554 ATSTVEAVGT
+554 AC
-564 TEDINT
+564 
-570 YGVNVAASITDAKKS
+570 IT
-585 TEAISV
+585 
-591 LYNSDKANDDTY
+591 NSDYYNDEVAIDTANKARDFVKGAQARVLNMTTDKNAAAAKYVAENDIIRTLH
-603 IAGVKVAKRAA
+603 A
-614 VDAQAFYVVGAGQR
+614 DAQAEAFDGTYNSINKHFKGAEADKYSQ
-628 SAKATVYIAENNI
+628 SLTSQIKSLDAKAQV
-641 IAGLDKK
+641 
-648 AQTAALAGTN
+648 
-658 RNINR
+658 
-663 HFEGK
+663 
-668 DAIKYSNALADQIQ
+668 
-682 YCDKD
+682 
-687 NQLAMHNE
+687 
-695 MMTSK
+695 
-700 YSEVQE
+700 
-706 HTARN
+706 
-711 IKNYDPTVQSEALST
+711 EALST

>member
-20 GLKAA
+20 GLKAP

-92 KTEEQDAK
+92 KTEKQDAK

-175 TFINSDERL
+175 TFIKSDERL

-194 VPENAKE
+194 VPENTKE
-201 IVIDGIMRAI
+201 IVIDAIMRAI
-211 QAANAEGV
+211 HAADAEGI
-219 SIVDFMKKDEYERKE
+219 SFVDFMKKGEYERKE
-234 LIEQYLFEEKEF
+234 LIERHLVNENKINPE
-246 NRSNLNKND
+246 NLNKND
-255 EEYLSQSKML
+255 KEYLAQSKML
-265 NSEVTKILEQKTG
+265 NSEVTKIVEKKTG
-278 EKIGDILDTKSV
+278 QKLDNELDT

-321 VEQKQYAK
+321 VEQKQYARYNEMMAEPSNQQIVK
-329 LTKSVHTSR
+329 E
-338 GQLYIQDAK
+338 AK
-347 AQNVLELDKEFNT
+347 AQNILELDKEFNT
-360 ISAKI
+360 LSAKI
-365 KKGENLSPEEQK
+365 KNGETLSPEERK
-377 AYSILKETLNTK
+377 AYSILKETLNSEESK
-389 ENNELRKYAK
+389 ELRNFGK
-399 YLPKPQT
+399 LMPQPQT
-406 DYEKNIAN
+406 DYEKKVA
-414 DIADYKAQIKDYVHG
+414 ADVENYKAQTKEYVHG
-429 TALETG
+429 SDLEAG
-435 TAVQFIENKTEGMS
+435 TVIAYIGNKTDGMS
-449 KAEKGKYIANFVKF
+449 KAEKTEYIAHFIRYNRSLSSSKIFARYMKECPELAGRVETLLAASSNYTEMDATQRADFSKAKVKA
-463 NHSFANSKIADVYSK
+463 ANSNNLYLK
-478 EYPELLG
+478 
-485 NFEIASAAT
+485 AT
-494 INIGDYSDEQAAKI
+494 GIN
-508 NETIINTKPT
+508 
-518 NERIR
+518 
-523 KMRAASANTMAQ
+523 SANTVSY
-535 VLASEENF
+535 VLAKPEYSSAKFDEMKLENAESNAQINDTEVLKNTTSANATIHDAETAV
-543 GKAELDNKRVM
+543 KAQ
-554 ATSTVEAVGT
+554 AC
-564 TEDINT
+564 
-570 YGVNVAASITDAKKS
+570 IT
-585 TEAISV
+585 
-591 LYNSDKANDDTY
+591 NSDYYNDEVAIDTANKTRDF
-603 IAGVKVAKRAA
+603 VKGAQARVLNMTTDKNAAAAKYVAENDIIRTLHA
-614 VDAQAFYVVGAGQR
+614 DAQAEAFDGTYNSINKHFKGAEADKYSQSLTSQIKGLD
-628 SAKATVYIAENNI
+628 AKAQV
-641 IAGLDKK
+641 
-648 AQTAALAGTN
+648 
-658 RNINR
+658 
-663 HFEGK
+663 
-668 DAIKYSNALADQIQ
+668 
-682 YCDKD
+682 
-687 NQLAMHNE
+687 
-695 MMTSK
+695 
-700 YSEVQE
+700 
-706 HTARN
+706 
-711 IKNYDPTVQSEALST
+711 EALST

-888 LGGENDLANA
+888 LGGENDLASA

>member
-92 KTEEQDAK
+92 KTEKQDAK

-113 IKAEYNKKD
+113 IKAEYNKKN

-175 TFINSDERL
+175 TFIKSDERL

-194 VPENAKE
+194 VPENTKE
-201 IVIDGIMRAI
+201 IVIDAIMRAI
-211 QAANAEGV
+211 HAADAEGI
-219 SIVDFMKKDEYERKE
+219 SFVDFMKKGEYERKE
-234 LIEQYLFEEKEF
+234 LIERHLVNENKINPE
-246 NRSNLNKND
+246 NLNKND
-255 EEYLSQSKML
+255 KEYLAQSKML
-265 NSEVTKILEQKTG
+265 NSEVTKVVEKKTG
-278 EKIGDILDTKSV
+278 QKLDNELDT

-321 VEQKQYAK
+321 VEQKQYARYNEMMAEPSNQQIVK
-329 LTKSVHTSR
+329 E
-338 GQLYIQDAK
+338 AK
-347 AQNVLELDKEFNT
+347 AQNILELDKEFNT
-360 ISAKI
+360 LSAKI
-365 KKGENLSPEEQK
+365 KKGETLSPEERK
-377 AYSILKETLNTK
+377 AYSILKETLNSEESK
-389 ENNELRKYAK
+389 ELRNFGK
-399 YLPKPQT
+399 LMPQPQT
-406 DYEKNIAN
+406 DYEKKVA
-414 DIADYKAQIKDYVHG
+414 ADVENYKAQTKEYVHG
-429 TALETG
+429 SDLEAG
-435 TAVQFIENKTEGMS
+435 TVISYIGNKTDGMS
-449 KAEKGKYIANFVKF
+449 KAEKTEYIAHFIRYNRSLASSKIFARYMKECPELAGRVETLLAASSNYTEMDATQRADFNKAKVKA
-463 NHSFANSKIADVYSK
+463 ANSNNLYLK
-478 EYPELLG
+478 
-485 NFEIASAAT
+485 AT
-494 INIGDYSDEQAAKI
+494 GIN
-508 NETIINTKPT
+508 
-518 NERIR
+518 
-523 KMRAASANTMAQ
+523 SANTVSY
-535 VLASEENF
+535 VLAKPEYSSAKFDEMKLENAESNAQINDTEVLKNTTSANATIHDAETAV
-543 GKAELDNKRVM
+543 KAQ
-554 ATSTVEAVGT
+554 AC
-564 TEDINT
+564 
-570 YGVNVAASITDAKKS
+570 IT
-585 TEAISV
+585 
-591 LYNSDKANDDTY
+591 NSDYFNDEVAIDTANKARDFVKGAQARVLNMTTDKNAAAAKYVAENDIIRTLH
-603 IAGVKVAKRAA
+603 A
-614 VDAQAFYVVGAGQR
+614 DAQAEAFDGTYNSINKHFKGAEADKYSQSLTSQIKGLD
-628 SAKATVYIAENNI
+628 AKAQV
-641 IAGLDKK
+641 
-648 AQTAALAGTN
+648 
-658 RNINR
+658 
-663 HFEGK
+663 
-668 DAIKYSNALADQIQ
+668 
-682 YCDKD
+682 
-687 NQLAMHNE
+687 
-695 MMTSK
+695 
-700 YSEVQE
+700 
-706 HTARN
+706 
-711 IKNYDPTVQSEALST
+711 EALST

-888 LGGENDLANA
+888 LGGENDLASA
-898 ETEPVTAK
+898 ETEPITAK

>member
-175 TFINSDERL
+175 TFINNDERL

-201 IVIDGIMRAI
+201 IIIDGIMRAI

-234 LIEQYLFEEKEF
+234 LIERHLVNENKINPE
-246 NRSNLNKND
+246 NLNKND
-255 EEYLSQSKML
+255 KEYLAQSKML
-265 NSEVTKILEQKTG
+265 NSEVTKVVEKKTG
-278 EKIGDILDTKSV
+278 QKLDNELDT

-321 VEQKQYAK
+321 VEQKQYARYNK
-329 LTKSVHTSR
+329 MMAEPSNQQIVKE
-338 GQLYIQDAK
+338 AK
-347 AQNVLELDKEFNT
+347 AQNILKLDKEFNT
-360 ISAKI
+360 LSAKI
-365 KKGENLSPEEQK
+365 KKGETLSPEERK
-377 AYSILKETLNTK
+377 AYSILKETLNSE
-389 ENNELRKYAK
+389 ENKELRNFGK
-399 YLPKPQT
+399 LMPQPQT
-406 DYEKNIAN
+406 DYEKKVA
-414 DIADYKAQIKDYVHG
+414 ADVENYKAQTKEYVHG
-429 TALETG
+429 SDLEAG
-435 TAVQFIENKTEGMS
+435 TVISYIGNKTDGMS
-449 KAEKGKYIANFVKF
+449 KAEKTEYIAHFIRYNRSLSSSKIFAIYMKECPELAGRVETLLAASSNYTEMDATQRADFSKAKVKAANSNNLYLKATGINAANTVSYVLAKPEYSSAKFDEMKLENAESNAQINDTEVLKNTTSANATIHDAETAVKAQACITNSDYFNDEVAIDTANKARDFVKGAQARVL
-463 NHSFANSKIADVYSK
+463 NMTTDKN
-478 EYPELLG
+478 
-485 NFEIASAAT
+485 AA
-494 INIGDYSDEQAAKI
+494 AAKYVAE
-508 NETIINTKPT
+508 NDIIRTLH
-518 NERIR
+518 
-523 KMRAASANTMAQ
+523 A
-535 VLASEENF
+535 
-543 GKAELDNKRVM
+543 
-554 ATSTVEAVGT
+554 
-564 TEDINT
+564 
-570 YGVNVAASITDAKKS
+570 
-585 TEAISV
+585 
-591 LYNSDKANDDTY
+591 
-603 IAGVKVAKRAA
+603 
-614 VDAQAFYVVGAGQR
+614 DAQAEAFDGTYNSINKHFKGAEADKYSQSLTSQIKGLD
-628 SAKATVYIAENNI
+628 AKAQV
-641 IAGLDKK
+641 
-648 AQTAALAGTN
+648 
-658 RNINR
+658 
-663 HFEGK
+663 
-668 DAIKYSNALADQIQ
+668 
-682 YCDKD
+682 
-687 NQLAMHNE
+687 
-695 MMTSK
+695 
-700 YSEVQE
+700 
-706 HTARN
+706 
-711 IKNYDPTVQSEALST
+711 EALST

-733 KAIAAAVNEVLPAIK
+733 KAIAVAVNEVLPAIK

-888 LGGENDLANA
+888 LGGENDLASA

>member
-25 NTTSGSKTVSVQ
+25 NAASGSKTVSVQ

-60 KAQNPNFDTLSPAEQ
+60 EAQYHNFAKLSPAEQ

-175 TFINSDERL
+175 TFIKSDERL

-194 VPENAKE
+194 VPENTKE
-201 IVIDGIMRAI
+201 IVIDAIMRAI
-211 QAANAEGV
+211 HAADAEGI
-219 SIVDFMKKDEYERKE
+219 SFVDFMKKGEYERKE
-234 LIEQYLFEEKEF
+234 LIERHLVNENKINPE
-246 NRSNLNKND
+246 NLNKND
-255 EEYLSQSKML
+255 KEYLAQSKML
-265 NSEVTKILEQKTG
+265 NSEVTKVVEKKTG
-278 EKIGDILDTKSV
+278 QKLDNELDT

-321 VEQKQYAK
+321 VEQKQYARYNEMMAEPSNQQIVK
-329 LTKSVHTSR
+329 E
-338 GQLYIQDAK
+338 AK
-347 AQNVLELDKEFNT
+347 AQNILELDKEFNT
-360 ISAKI
+360 LSAKI
-365 KKGENLSPEEQK
+365 KKGETLSPEERK
-377 AYSILKETLNTK
+377 AYSILKETLNSEESK
-389 ENNELRKYAK
+389 ELRNFGK
-399 YLPKPQT
+399 LMPQPQT
-406 DYEKNIAN
+406 DYEKKVA
-414 DIADYKAQIKDYVHG
+414 ADVENYKAQTKEYVHG
-429 TALETG
+429 SDLEAG
-435 TAVQFIENKTEGMS
+435 TVISYIGNKTDGMS
-449 KAEKGKYIANFVKF
+449 KAEKTEYIAHFIRYNRSLSSSKIFAIYMKECPELAGRVETLLAASSNYTEMDATQRADFSKAKVKA
-463 NHSFANSKIADVYSK
+463 ANSNNPYLK
-478 EYPELLG
+478 
-485 NFEIASAAT
+485 AT
-494 INIGDYSDEQAAKI
+494 GIN
-508 NETIINTKPT
+508 
-518 NERIR
+518 
-523 KMRAASANTMAQ
+523 SANTVSY
-535 VLASEENF
+535 VLAKPEYSSAKFDEMKLENAESNAQINDTEVLKNTTSANATIHDAETAV
-543 GKAELDNKRVM
+543 KAQ
-554 ATSTVEAVGT
+554 AC
-564 TEDINT
+564 
-570 YGVNVAASITDAKKS
+570 IT
-585 TEAISV
+585 
-591 LYNSDKANDDTY
+591 NSDYYNDEVAIDTANKARDFVKGAQARVLNMTTDKNAAAAKYVAENDIIRTLH
-603 IAGVKVAKRAA
+603 A
-614 VDAQAFYVVGAGQR
+614 DAQAEAFDGTYNSINKHFKGAEADKYSQSLTSQIKGLD
-628 SAKATVYIAENNI
+628 AKAQV
-641 IAGLDKK
+641 
-648 AQTAALAGTN
+648 
-658 RNINR
+658 
-663 HFEGK
+663 
-668 DAIKYSNALADQIQ
+668 
-682 YCDKD
+682 
-687 NQLAMHNE
+687 
-695 MMTSK
+695 
-700 YSEVQE
+700 
-706 HTARN
+706 
-711 IKNYDPTVQSEALST
+711 EALST

-733 KAIAAAVNEVLPAIK
+733 KAIAVAVNEVLPAIK

-888 LGGENDLANA
+888 LGGENDLASA

>member
-20 GLKAA
+20 GLKAT

-92 KTEEQDAK
+92 KTEKQDAK

-194 VPENAKE
+194 VPENTKE
-201 IVIDGIMRAI
+201 IVIDAIMRAI
-211 QAANAEGV
+211 HAADAEGI
-219 SIVDFMKKDEYERKE
+219 SFVDFMKKGEYERKE
-234 LIEQYLFEEKEF
+234 LIERHLVNENKINPE
-246 NRSNLNKND
+246 NLNKND
-255 EEYLSQSKML
+255 KEYLAQSKML
-265 NSEVTKILEQKTG
+265 NSEVTKVVEKKTG
-278 EKIGDILDTKSV
+278 QKLDNELDT

-321 VEQKQYAK
+321 VEQKQYARYNEMMAEPSNQQIVK
-329 LTKSVHTSR
+329 E
-338 GQLYIQDAK
+338 AK
-347 AQNVLELDKEFNT
+347 AQNILELDKEFNT
-360 ISAKI
+360 LSAKI
-365 KKGENLSPEEQK
+365 KKGETLSPEERK
-377 AYSILKETLNTK
+377 AYSILKETLNSEESK
-389 ENNELRKYAK
+389 ELRNFGK
-399 YLPKPQT
+399 LMPQPQT
-406 DYEKNIAN
+406 DYEKKVA
-414 DIADYKAQIKDYVHG
+414 ADVENYKAQTKEYVHG
-429 TALETG
+429 SDLEAG
-435 TAVQFIENKTEGMS
+435 TVIAYIGNKTDGMS
-449 KAEKGKYIANFVKF
+449 KAEKTEYIAHFIRYNRSLSSSKIFARYMKECPELAGRVETLLAASSNYTEMDATQRADFSKAKVKA
-463 NHSFANSKIADVYSK
+463 ANSNNLYLK
-478 EYPELLG
+478 
-485 NFEIASAAT
+485 AT
-494 INIGDYSDEQAAKI
+494 GIN
-508 NETIINTKPT
+508 
-518 NERIR
+518 
-523 KMRAASANTMAQ
+523 SANTVSY
-535 VLASEENF
+535 VLAKPEYSSAKFDEMKLENAESNAQINDTEVLKNTTSANATIHDAETAV
-543 GKAELDNKRVM
+543 KAQ
-554 ATSTVEAVGT
+554 AC
-564 TEDINT
+564 
-570 YGVNVAASITDAKKS
+570 IT
-585 TEAISV
+585 
-591 LYNSDKANDDTY
+591 NSDYYNDEVAIDTANKARDFVKGAQARVLNMTTDKNAAAAKYVAENDIIRTLH
-603 IAGVKVAKRAA
+603 A
-614 VDAQAFYVVGAGQR
+614 DAQAEAFDGTYNSINKHFKGAEADKYSQSLTSQIKGLD
-628 SAKATVYIAENNI
+628 AKAQV
-641 IAGLDKK
+641 
-648 AQTAALAGTN
+648 
-658 RNINR
+658 
-663 HFEGK
+663 
-668 DAIKYSNALADQIQ
+668 
-682 YCDKD
+682 
-687 NQLAMHNE
+687 
-695 MMTSK
+695 
-700 YSEVQE
+700 
-706 HTARN
+706 
-711 IKNYDPTVQSEALST
+711 EALST

-763 LAGISDNSDLQTK
+763 FAGISDNSDLQTK

-888 LGGENDLANA
+888 LGGENDLASA

>member
-92 KTEEQDAK
+92 KTEKQDAK

-175 TFINSDERL
+175 TFIKSDERL

-194 VPENAKE
+194 VPENTKE
-201 IVIDGIMRAI
+201 IVIDAIMRAI
-211 QAANAEGV
+211 HAADAEGI
-219 SIVDFMKKDEYERKE
+219 SFVDFMKKGEYERKE
-234 LIEQYLFEEKEF
+234 LIERHLVNENKINPE
-246 NRSNLNKND
+246 NLNKND
-255 EEYLSQSKML
+255 KEYLAQSKML
-265 NSEVTKILEQKTG
+265 NSEVTKVVEKKTG
-278 EKIGDILDTKSV
+278 QKLDNELDT

-321 VEQKQYAK
+321 VEQKQYARYNEMMAEPSNQQIVK
-329 LTKSVHTSR
+329 E
-338 GQLYIQDAK
+338 AK
-347 AQNVLELDKEFNT
+347 AQNILELDKEFNT
-360 ISAKI
+360 LSAKI
-365 KKGENLSPEEQK
+365 KKGETLSPEERK
-377 AYSILKETLNTK
+377 AYSILKETLNSEESK
-389 ENNELRKYAK
+389 ELRNFGK
-399 YLPKPQT
+399 LMPQPQT
-406 DYEKNIAN
+406 DYEKKVA
-414 DIADYKAQIKDYVHG
+414 ADVENYKAQTKEYVHG
-429 TALETG
+429 SDLEAG
-435 TAVQFIENKTEGMS
+435 TVIAYIGNKTDGMS
-449 KAEKGKYIANFVKF
+449 KAEKTEYIAHFIRYNRSLSSSKIFARYMKECPELAGRVETLLAASSNYTEMDATQRADFNKAKVKA
-463 NHSFANSKIADVYSK
+463 ANSNNLYLK
-478 EYPELLG
+478 
-485 NFEIASAAT
+485 AT
-494 INIGDYSDEQAAKI
+494 GIN
-508 NETIINTKPT
+508 
-518 NERIR
+518 
-523 KMRAASANTMAQ
+523 SANTVSY
-535 VLASEENF
+535 VLAKPEYSSAKFDEMKLENAESNAQINDTEVLKNTTSANATIHDAETAV
-543 GKAELDNKRVM
+543 KAQ
-554 ATSTVEAVGT
+554 AC
-564 TEDINT
+564 
-570 YGVNVAASITDAKKS
+570 IT
-585 TEAISV
+585 
-591 LYNSDKANDDTY
+591 NSDYFNDEVAIDTANKARDFVKGAQARVLNMTTDKNAAAAKYVAENDIIRTLH
-603 IAGVKVAKRAA
+603 A
-614 VDAQAFYVVGAGQR
+614 DAQAEAFDGTYNSINKHFKGAEADKYSQSLTSQIKGLD
-628 SAKATVYIAENNI
+628 AKAQV
-641 IAGLDKK
+641 
-648 AQTAALAGTN
+648 
-658 RNINR
+658 
-663 HFEGK
+663 
-668 DAIKYSNALADQIQ
+668 
-682 YCDKD
+682 
-687 NQLAMHNE
+687 
-695 MMTSK
+695 
-700 YSEVQE
+700 
-706 HTARN
+706 
-711 IKNYDPTVQSEALST
+711 EALST

-733 KAIAAAVNEVLPAIK
+733 KAIAVAVNEVLPAIK

-763 LAGISDNSDLQTK
+763 FAGISDNSDLQTK

-888 LGGENDLANA
+888 LGGENDLASA

>member
-92 KTEEQDAK
+92 KTEKQDAK

-234 LIEQYLFEEKEF
+234 LIEQYLVNENKINPE
-246 NRSNLNKND
+246 NLNKND
-255 EEYLSQSKML
+255 KEYLAQSKML
-265 NSEVTKILEQKTG
+265 NSEVTKVVEKKTG
-278 EKIGDILDTKSV
+278 QKLDNELDT

-321 VEQKQYAK
+321 VEQKQYARYNEMMAEPSNQQIVK
-329 LTKSVHTSR
+329 E
-338 GQLYIQDAK
+338 AK
-347 AQNVLELDKEFNT
+347 AQNILELDKEFNT
-360 ISAKI
+360 LSAKI
-365 KKGENLSPEEQK
+365 KKGETLSPEELK
-377 AYSILKETLNTK
+377 AYSILKETLNSEESK
-389 ENNELRKYAK
+389 ELRNFGK
-399 YLPKPQT
+399 LMPQPQT
-406 DYEKNIAN
+406 DYEKKVA
-414 DIADYKAQIKDYVHG
+414 ADVENYKAQTKEYVHG
-429 TALETG
+429 SDLEAG
-435 TAVQFIENKTEGMS
+435 TVIAYIGNKTDGMS
-449 KAEKGKYIANFVKF
+449 KAEKTEYIAHFIRYNRSLSSSKIFARYMKECPELAGRVETLLAASSNYTEMDATQRADFSKAKVKA
-463 NHSFANSKIADVYSK
+463 ANSNNLYLK
-478 EYPELLG
+478 
-485 NFEIASAAT
+485 AT
-494 INIGDYSDEQAAKI
+494 GIN
-508 NETIINTKPT
+508 
-518 NERIR
+518 
-523 KMRAASANTMAQ
+523 SANTVSY
-535 VLASEENF
+535 VLAKPEYSSAKFDEMKLENAESNAQINDTEVLKNTTSANATIHDAETAV
-543 GKAELDNKRVM
+543 KAQ
-554 ATSTVEAVGT
+554 AC
-564 TEDINT
+564 
-570 YGVNVAASITDAKKS
+570 IT
-585 TEAISV
+585 
-591 LYNSDKANDDTY
+591 NSDYFNDEVAIDTANKARDFVKGAQARVLNMTTDKNAAAAKYVAENDIIRTLH
-603 IAGVKVAKRAA
+603 A
-614 VDAQAFYVVGAGQR
+614 DAQAEAFDGTYNSINKHFKGAEADKYSQSLTSQIKGLD
-628 SAKATVYIAENNI
+628 AKAQV
-641 IAGLDKK
+641 
-648 AQTAALAGTN
+648 
-658 RNINR
+658 
-663 HFEGK
+663 
-668 DAIKYSNALADQIQ
+668 
-682 YCDKD
+682 
-687 NQLAMHNE
+687 
-695 MMTSK
+695 
-700 YSEVQE
+700 
-706 HTARN
+706 
-711 IKNYDPTVQSEALST
+711 EALST

-888 LGGENDLANA
+888 LGGENDLASA

>member
-20 GLKAA
+20 GLKAT

-145 KDKVIANAH
+145 KDKVIAEAH

-201 IVIDGIMRAI
+201 IIIDGIMRAI

-219 SIVDFMKKDEYERKE
+219 SIVDFMKKDEYERKD
-234 LIEQYLFEEKEF
+234 LIEQHLSEEKEF
-246 NRSNLNKND
+246 NPSNLNKND

-265 NSEVTKILEQKTG
+265 KSEVTKFLEQKKG

-307 ALKEKVKNGEKLTD
+307 ALKEKGEKRTD
-321 VEQKQYAK
+321 DEQRQYAR
-329 LTKSVHTSR
+329 LTKLVQTSR
-338 GQLYIQDAK
+338 GQQYIKDAK

-360 ISAKI
+360 LSAKI
-365 KKGENLSPEEQK
+365 KNGETLSPEEQE

-389 ENNELRKYAK
+389 KNNELREYAK

-414 DIADYKAQIKDYVHG
+414 DIADYKAQIKDYIHG
-429 TALETG
+429 SDLEAH
-435 TAVQFIENKTEGMS
+435 TAVQFIDNKTEGMS

-463 NHSFANSKIADVYSK
+463 NHSLATPKIAGAYSK

-485 NFEIASAAT
+485 NFEVASAMT
-494 INIGDYSDEQAAKI
+494 TDINEYSDEQAAKI

-523 KMRAASANTMAQ
+523 NMRAASANTMAQ

-603 IAGVKVAKRAA
+603 IAGIEAAKKAT
-614 VDAQAFYVVGAGQR
+614 VDAQAFYVVAAGQR
-628 SAKATVYIAENNI
+628 SAKATAYTAENNI

-682 YCDKD
+682 YCDKE

-700 YSEVQE
+700 YSEVQQ
-706 HTARN
+706 HVAKN

-733 KAIAAAVNEVLPAIK
+733 KAIAVAANEVLPAIK

-819 SGKSRQTVYN
+819 AGKSRQTVYN

>member
-201 IVIDGIMRAI
+201 IIIDGIMRAI
-211 QAANAEGV
+211 HAANAEGV

-246 NRSNLNKND
+246 NPSNLNKND

-278 EKIGDILDTKSV
+278 EKIGDILDTI
-290 GLYVKYYNLSED
+290 YVKYYNLSED

-321 VEQKQYAK
+321 VEQKQYARYNK
-329 LTKSVHTSR
+329 MMAEPSNQQIVKE
-338 GQLYIQDAK
+338 AK
-347 AQNVLELDKEFNT
+347 AQNILKLDKEFNT
-360 ISAKI
+360 LSAKI
-365 KKGENLSPEEQK
+365 KNGETLSPEERK
-377 AYSILKETLNTK
+377 AYSILKETLNSE
-389 ENNELRKYAK
+389 ENKELRNFGK
-399 YLPKPQT
+399 LMPQPQT
-406 DYEKNIAN
+406 DYEKKVA
-414 DIADYKAQIKDYVHG
+414 ADVENYKAQTKEYVHG
-429 TALETG
+429 SDLEAG
-435 TAVQFIENKTEGMS
+435 TVIAYIGNKTDGMS
-449 KAEKGKYIANFVKF
+449 KAEKTEYIAHFIRYNRSLSSSKIFARYMKECPELAGRVETLLAASSNYAEMDATQRADFSKAKVKA
-463 NHSFANSKIADVYSK
+463 ANSNNLYLK
-478 EYPELLG
+478 
-485 NFEIASAAT
+485 AT
-494 INIGDYSDEQAAKI
+494 GIN
-508 NETIINTKPT
+508 
-518 NERIR
+518 
-523 KMRAASANTMAQ
+523 SANTVSY
-535 VLASEENF
+535 VLAKPEYSSAKFDEMKLENAESNAQINDTEVLKNTTSANATIHDAETAV
-543 GKAELDNKRVM
+543 KAQ
-554 ATSTVEAVGT
+554 AC
-564 TEDINT
+564 
-570 YGVNVAASITDAKKS
+570 IT
-585 TEAISV
+585 
-591 LYNSDKANDDTY
+591 NSDYFNDEVAIDTANKARDFVKGAQARVLNMTTDKNAAAAKYVAENDIIRTLH
-603 IAGVKVAKRAA
+603 A
-614 VDAQAFYVVGAGQR
+614 DAQAEAFDGTYNSINKHFKGAEADKYSQSLTSQIKGLD
-628 SAKATVYIAENNI
+628 AKAQV
-641 IAGLDKK
+641 
-648 AQTAALAGTN
+648 
-658 RNINR
+658 
-663 HFEGK
+663 
-668 DAIKYSNALADQIQ
+668 
-682 YCDKD
+682 
-687 NQLAMHNE
+687 
-695 MMTSK
+695 
-700 YSEVQE
+700 
-706 HTARN
+706 
-711 IKNYDPTVQSEALST
+711 EALST

-733 KAIAAAVNEVLPAIK
+733 KAIAVAVNEVLPAIK
-748 SPDAQQIALKQAVME
+748 SPDA
-763 LAGISDNSDLQTK
+763 SDLQTK

-786 IAQLSSTERRDYYVR
+786 IAQLSSTERSDYYVR